1 MGNDLSGDTPLT
13 LKVNTHRTALRAL
26 GRSQRNEPRGQGLQ
40 EEHDEPENEQRREN
54 DLSQHPQT
62 EPNTDTSFVG
72 QSPTFRLATKNAL
85 TGIGTIETA
94 EGATHE
100 VRTLL
105 NRGRELAHQ
114 STQEVLS
121 SRERSFLQDEFLEL
135 RKSVVQIAQ
144 SARFEGIPLADGT
157 MTALELHV
165 GIGNTT
171 RDRMTLEL
179 GDLTATALGF
189 FPVGAPPIG
198 LGNTTAAHTAIAVI
212 DLALQSVSRFR
223 SDFSR
228 VQRRIE
234 SALGTLH
241 GYTRGL
247 HGVQEIVEDAY
258 HAQVVAQST
267 RVMMVH
273 HPAMAAQ
280 AQASQMHRSML
291 RLV

>member
-1 MGNDLSGDTPLT
+1 MQDSDFTDELDPT
-13 LKVNTHRTALRAL
+13 LY
-26 GRSQRNEPRGQGLQ
+26 
-40 EEHDEPENEQRREN
+40 
-54 DLSQHPQT
+54 PQST
-62 EPNTDTSFVG
+62 TNTDTSFVG
-72 QSPTFRLATKNAL
+72 ASPTFRLAEKNVL

-94 EGATHE
+94 DRASDDIAA
-100 VRTLL
+100 LL
-105 NRGRELAHQ
+105 ERGREIAHQ

-135 RKSVVQIAQ
+135 RKSVALIANKT
-144 SARFEGIPLADGT
+144 RFEGIPLADGT
-157 MTALELHV
+157 MTALELQV
-165 GIGNTT
+165 GIGNTIK
-171 RDRMTLEL
+171 DRMTLEL

-212 DLALQSVSRFR
+212 DLALQSVSHFR

-273 HPAMAAQ
+273 HPVVAAQ
-280 AQASQMHRSML
+280 AQASQMHRSTL

>member
-1 MGNDLSGDTPLT
+1 M
-13 LKVNTHRTALRAL
+13 NTHRTALRAL
-26 GRSQRNEPRGQGLQ
+26 GRSRRVEPRRQGMQ
-40 EEHDEPENEQRREN
+40 RQQDDYPSETEQSNPVEPASLGADPAQFA
-54 DLSQHPQT
+54 QT
-62 EPNTDTSFVG
+62 APNTDISFVG
-72 QSPTFRLATKNAL
+72 QSPTLRLAAKNAL

-94 EGATHE
+94 DSVTGE
-100 VRTLL
+100 VTSLL

-114 STQEVLS
+114 SAQEVLS

-135 RKSVVQIAQ
+135 RRSVAQIAQ
-144 SARFEGIPLADGT
+144 TARFEGIPLADGT

-273 HPAMAAQ
+273 HPVMAAQ
-280 AQASQMHRSML
+280 AQASQMHRSTL